1 MVAQAIPR
9 PSEGRPVLGHV
20 NLMVDTFIAN
30 ANVDDLRS
38 IVRSLLATNSP
49 SLAASFTSAARSRLR
64 QTAPKTSVNSYALFT
79 LPSQTTPASPTQH
92 LHDVLVRARA
102 LYGAGMGFASLK
114 MLTSVMR
121 ASIGVRWEDDSDLAT
136 LFAFIDADIGQ
147 AIQSSK
153 EEIEGGRVSDWEA
166 AREIVDDLRGVVK
179 ESKRDVQAWG
189 GEFPFERTAASLEY
203 WKL

>member
-1 MVAQAIPR
+1 MFINT
-9 PSEGRPVLGHV
+9 GHR

-49 SLAASFTSAARSRLR
+49 GLASSFTNAARSRLG
-64 QTAPKTSVNSYALFT
+64 QTDSKTCVNPYALFT
-79 LPSQTTPASPTQH
+79 HQSPTMYAAPTQY
-92 LHDVLVRARA
+92 LHDVLIRARA

-114 MLTSVMR
+114 VLTSIVR
-121 ASIGVRWEDDSDLAT
+121 ASVGLQWDEDSDLAT

-153 EEIEGGRVSDWEA
+153 EEIEGGRVGDWGA
-166 AREIVDDLRGVVK
+166 ARETIDDLRRVVK
-179 ESKRDVQAWG
+179 ESKKDVQTWG
-189 GEFPFERTAASLEY
+189 GEFPFEGTISSLEY
-203 WKL
+203 WKI